1 MVTQTLWEIYRM
13 IQQIPIHSGKLP
25 EGDNIDTE
33 YSIALD
39 DLESAS
45 RLGFGD
51 RVRFEENVRN

>member
-1 MVTQTLWEIYRM
+1 MVTQTLWDIYRM

-45 RLGFGD
+45 RLGFGIG
-51 RVRFEENVRN
+51 